1 MDRLYTSISPE
12 NIRKRKVC
20 LILEGIEAKEV
31 AKFATF
37 QESLTL
43 P

>member
-1 MDRLYTSISPE
+1 MFMGVFMDRLYTSISPE

-20 LILEGIEAKEV
+20 LISR
-31 AKFATF
+31 KFATF